1 MRNIGRKG
9 LEKILLREKGSGY
22 KYNLVET
29 KPQRIAIKAPDVT
42 EACVANLIPERSEEK
57 MKTRSEAGNE
67 RNAR

>member
-1 MRNIGRKG
+1 MKKIGRKG
-9 LEKILLREKGSGY
+9 LEKILLKEKGSGY

-29 KPQRIAIKAPDVT
+29 KPQRIAINAPDVT
-42 EACVANLIPERSEEK
+42 EACVANLIQERSDEN

>member
-1 MRNIGRKG
+1 MRNIGRNG
-9 LEKILLREKGSGY
+9 LEKILLKEKGSGY

-42 EACVANLIPERSEEK
+42 KACVANLIQERSEEK
-57 MKTRSEAGNE
+57 MKTRSETGNE